1 MGAVERGEHR
11 LLRGLRA
18 RVEEQLQLEDRGVAE
33 VQRAQQLCVSH
44 PAHTPTLPLHQQG
57 VRVQQDALV
66 ELQVLQHAALRG
78 EPSSLPYAR
87 RQCQVLLLEV
97 ALGVH
102 RAAVALRLS
111 GNCSAYHQVLHETLA
126 LRLVEVLA
134 RHQQALR
141 LEVADA
147 VVQVGVLLGRRKQD
161 QRGLQSSQ
169 LHMYRWTTAG

>member
-33 VQRAQQLCVSH
+33 VQRAQQLCVSR
-44 PAHTPTLPLHQQG
+44 PAHVPTLPLHQQG

-78 EPSSLPYAR
+78 EPSPLPYAR

-161 QRGLQSSQ
+161 QRGL
-169 LHMYRWTTAG
+169 

>member
-1 MGAVERGEHR
+1 MSLERRAHPVGGGRKEEGAEQALPRHGLRVRGRREADVGAVERGEHR

-33 VQRAQQLCVSH
+33 VQRAQQLCASRPPH
-44 PAHTPTLPLHQQG
+44 APTLPLHQQG

-78 EPSSLPYAR
+78 EPSPLPYAR

-111 GNCSAYHQVLHETLA
+111 GSCSAYHQVLHETLA

-134 RHQQALR
+134 RH
-141 LEVADA
+141 
-147 VVQVGVLLGRRKQD
+147 
-161 QRGLQSSQ
+161 
-169 LHMYRWTTAG
+169 